1 MPGIEPF
8 GPKSSVCAFGVH
20 RQRGEIRQ
28 FQRVGIA
35 TMSVEASRDRMLNNI
50 DGLCAERDRP
60 KKEQPF
66 PKEKCWAGVVIC
78 ASLPNGA
85 TTTSTT
91 PWIKAL
97 AEVRRLAS
105 REDWRYH
112 YVQAIIVAIDQN
124 AETVLGN

>member
-8 GPKSSVCAFGVH
+8 GPRSSVCAFGDH

-28 FQRVGIA
+28 FQRAGIA

-50 DGLCAERDRP
+50 DELCAERDRP

-66 PKEKCWAGVVIC
+66 PKEKCWAGVVMREPPKRGDDNVDNP
-78 ASLPNGA
+78 LV
-85 TTTSTT
+85 
-91 PWIKAL
+91 KAL
-97 AEVRRLAS
+97 AEVRRLAP

-124 AETVLGN
+124 AETALGN